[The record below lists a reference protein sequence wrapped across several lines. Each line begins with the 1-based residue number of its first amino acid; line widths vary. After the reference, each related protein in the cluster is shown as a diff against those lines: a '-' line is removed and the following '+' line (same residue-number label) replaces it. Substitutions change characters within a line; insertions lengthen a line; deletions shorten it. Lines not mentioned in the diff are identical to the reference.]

1 MKLSEIISKTKRER
15 QVLYDLLVC
24 RLLKRNFKNPRNQ
37 EKERSDLGGGSDWRK
52 GSKVRTSSSRI
63 NKSWGG
69 MPSVMT
75 VVHTP
80 G

>member
-37 EKERSDLGGGSDWRK
+37 EKERSDLGGGE
-52 GSKVRTSSSRI
+52 
-63 NKSWGG
+63 
-69 MPSVMT
+69 
-75 VVHTP
+75 
-80 G
+80 